1 MGHEAS
7 ATVHAVG
14 SAVHSLKP
22 GMPVAVEPSNPCRT
36 CSRCKRG
43 AYHLCGDMKF
53 AACPPDTHGC
63 LTRFYK
69 MPADFAYPLPEGVGL
84 REGVL
89 AEPLAVGAHAV
100 RMVQVK
106 PGDRVVIMGAG
117 TVGLCA
123 AVLSKWYGAKSVVL
137 VDLEQRKLEFAKGLI
152 EGCRGFVPA
161 KGEDAQT
168 MAQRIVE
175 ECALG
180 EGADA
185 VVEATGAE
193 ICVQA
198 GVYVLRKAGQYIQT
212 GLGKTMIQFPIVTMS
227 EKELHMHGACRYGPE
242 DFQNA
247 LDVLESR
254 RWDIGSL
261 ISRVFSFE
269 DTKKAWNATK
279 HGQGIKNMIDVSG
292 EVNGR

>member
-1 MGHEAS
+1 
-7 ATVHAVG
+7 
-14 SAVHSLKP
+14 
-22 GMPVAVEPSNPCRT
+22 MPE
-36 CSRCKRG
+36 
-43 AYHLCGDMKF
+43 
-53 AACPPDTHGC
+53 
-63 LTRFYK
+63 
-69 MPADFAYPLPEGVGL
+69 DFAYPLPEGVGL

-106 PGDRVVIMGAG
+106 PGDKVVIMGAG
-117 TVGLCA
+117 TIGLCS
-123 AVLSKWYGAKSVVL
+123 AVLSKFFGAKTVVL
-137 VDLEQRKLEFAKGLI
+137 VDLDAKKLEFAKGLI
-152 EGCRGFVPA
+152 EGCRTFMPA
-161 KGEDAQT
+161 KGEDAET
-168 MAQRIVE
+168 MAQRIVK

-193 ICVQA
+193 ICVQT
-198 GVYVLRKAGQYIQT
+198 GVYVLRKGGQYIQT

-254 RWDIGSL
+254 RWDVSSL
-261 ISRVFSFE
+261 ISRVFGFE
-269 DTKKAWNATK
+269 ETTQAWDATK
-279 HGQGIKNMIDVSG
+279 NGQGIKNMINVAGD
-292 EVNGR
+292 VNGS